1 MKTKIIIL
9 AAGKG
14 TRMGS
19 ELPKV
24 LVPLNGKLM
33 LHYLMDSVVA
43 SGVDNCPIVVV
54 SPSNKQIIS
63 EALVGYNI
71 EFAIQDQQLGTGHAV
86 ASARAVVPVET
97 ENLLVLYGD
106 HPFLTGD
113 SIKEFGK
120 LEPEA
125 LTIMPTVLPGFH
137 DWYHN
142 FYHLGRID
150 RDENRAVRG
159 IIEYKDATEDE
170 KTIKEINL
178 GFMCFNK
185 EWLFSNIDKLQN
197 NNKAHEFYL
206 TDMVKIAV
214 NQGYI
219 IGALPIEPREA
230 MGINSLEELKIAEDL
245 SAVHTEAAM
254 IND

>member
-1 MKTKIIIL
+1 MKTKIVIL

-19 ELPKV
+19 DLPKV
-24 LVPLNGKLM
+24 LIPLNGKPM
-33 LHYLMDSVVA
+33 LHYLMDSVA
-43 SGVDNCPIVVV
+43 AAGVDDCPVVVV
-54 SPSNKQIIS
+54 SPSNKEIIS
-63 EALVGYNI
+63 DALSSYKV
-71 EFAIQDQQLGTGHAV
+71 EFAIQEQQLGTGHAV
-86 ASARAVVPVET
+86 ASARAAVPAEA

-106 HPFLTGD
+106 HPFVTTD
-113 SIKEFGK
+113 SLVQFGK
-120 LEPEA
+120 LEPAA

-150 RDENRAVRG
+150 RDEKGEVRG
-159 IIEYKDATEDE
+159 IIEYKDASDAE
-170 KTIKEINL
+170 KTITEINL

-185 EWLFSNIDKLQN
+185 EWLFSNIDKLQD

-214 NQGYI
+214 SQGYA
-219 IGALPIEPREA
+219 IGTLPIEPREA
-230 MGINSLEELKIAEDL
+230 MGINSLEELKIAEGL
-245 SAVHTEAAM
+245 TAISKKASELNA
-254 IND
+254 